1 MWSAAIVF
9 AVVKVAAVAITMG
22 GRMGGGVFSP
32 ALMVGALTGLAFG
45 DIATSIIP
53 DLSGGY
59 AIYALAGMAAVA
71 AAVLSAPISTTLI
84 VFEMTG
90 DWQTGLAVLVAVSLA
105 SALSARFV
113 DRSFF
118 LTQLQRRGIDLAAGP
133 QSYVLALVANR
144 DVMTPIET
152 PTTDHWTMVEE
163 GTFVSEFGTLKGA
176 MPVFQRTHSAVLPVL
191 RVAGKDQ
198 PAQIIGL
205 LYEVDALRA
214 YAKALADTAAEE
226 HS

>member
-1 MWSAAIVF
+1 MRSIFMADDVASKVQNHLNLPRFLRPAVAGLLLGVIATQFPVIIGVGYETTFAALKGQLVWSAAIVF

-105 SALSARFV
+105 SACQPDLWIGRF
-113 DRSFF
+113 S
-118 LTQLQRRGIDLAAGP
+118 
-133 QSYVLALVANR
+133 
-144 DVMTPIET
+144 
-152 PTTDHWTMVEE
+152 
-163 GTFVSEFGTLKGA
+163 
-176 MPVFQRTHSAVLPVL
+176 
-191 RVAGKDQ
+191 
-198 PAQIIGL
+198 
-205 LYEVDALRA
+205 
-214 YAKALADTAAEE
+214 
-226 HS
+226 